1 VRVWIVVN
9 RNLEAVNKMAEL
21 DAGLWNMGNRLRC
34 ATSLLFS
41 LGGEVISSL
50 FLSCVGRL

>member
-21 DAGLWNMGNRLRC
+21 DAGLWNMG
-34 ATSLLFS
+34 T
-41 LGGEVISSL
+41 G
-50 FLSCVGRL
+50 